1 MCAILTGIKSVMRVL
16 ARARLIAHIKSSKL
30 GNLPKQ
36 FLKALFIPFCEI
48 EFRGIFLTYITEQ
61 DLQNKIMNGKNNK
74 SNL

>member
-36 FLKALFIPFCEI
+36 FLKALFIPFCETD
-48 EFRGIFLTYITEQ
+48 RVQRDFLNIYHRARSS
-61 DLQNKIMNGKNNK
+61 K
-74 SNL
+74 